1 MDGSRHDNDESLPR
15 TPTEIKELNSI
26 VAKKMREIFLG
37 RGIPVVP
44 SLGDVPLFR
53 PSPLLE
59 TNLII

>member
-26 VAKKMREIFLG
+26 VAKKMREIFHG

-44 SLGDVPLFR
+44 SLGVSLFSGHR
-53 PSPLLE
+53 LSLK
-59 TNLII
+59 LIS